1 MCGTA
6 ICSERSYTEAVTLL
20 MMLQRAHPEACS
32 TALSCVWC
40 ECLAVMY
47 VLHVIRS
54 AVRYA
59 AKGKTEVEEGGGGGL
74 NISVQLTV
82 VDLGQL
88 VYRSLQCQCTMSRAH
103 LCPEG
108 HLLNLYARS
117 EKRPILRPCV
127 KTSLF
132 SKESL

>member
-1 MCGTA
+1 
-6 ICSERSYTEAVTLL
+6 
-20 MMLQRAHPEACS
+20 
-32 TALSCVWC
+32 
-40 ECLAVMY
+40 MY

-59 AKGKTEVEEGGGGGL
+59 AKGKTEVEEESGAGL

-88 VYRSLQCQCTMSRAH
+88 VRYLQCQCTMSRAR

-108 HLLNLYARS
+108 HLLNVLVTWALATWL
-117 EKRPILRPCV
+117 LRYPYSV
-127 KTSLF
+127 SL
-132 SKESL
+132 

>member
-1 MCGTA
+1 MFGRAAVPILYKSPTHTLV
-6 ICSERSYTEAVTLL
+6 RSRCPLRGGSIANTTTRYSPHRSPPLPGRRLSRAKNRVTFCAEVRLG
-20 MMLQRAHPEACS
+20 
-32 TALSCVWC
+32 WF
-40 ECLAVMY
+40 
-47 VLHVIRS
+47 RS

-88 VYRSLQCQCTMSRAH
+88 VYRSLQCQCTMSRAR

-108 HLLNLYARS
+108 HLLNLYA
-117 EKRPILRPCV
+117 C
-127 KTSLF
+127 
-132 SKESL
+132 

>member
-40 ECLAVMY
+40 ECVAVMY

-88 VYRSLQCQCTMSRAH
+88 VYRSLHNVNVQCGRAR

-108 HLLNLYARS
+108 HLLNL
-117 EKRPILRPCV
+117 
-127 KTSLF
+127 
-132 SKESL
+132 